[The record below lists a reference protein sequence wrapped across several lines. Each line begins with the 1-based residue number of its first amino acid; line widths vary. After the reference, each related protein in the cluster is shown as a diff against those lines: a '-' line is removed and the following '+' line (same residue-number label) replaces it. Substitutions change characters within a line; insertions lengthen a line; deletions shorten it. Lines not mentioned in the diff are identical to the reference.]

1 MCVIVFKNN
10 DDNDDYKF
18 RSAPDKISVINP
30 TQLIFIQFLENSKK
44 AVGNQGHF
52 PPAASTSQLKLSA
65 TVLLSQPS
73 CLKLSTQTTRPEAV
87 T

>member
-1 MCVIVFKNN
+1 MIVFTSN
-10 DDNDDYKF
+10 DENDDYKISSGPHKF
-18 RSAPDKISVINP
+18 SVINP
-30 TQLIFIQFLENSKK
+30 TQLNFIQFLENAKK
-44 AVGNQGHF
+44 AVGNQGYF
-52 PPAASTSQLKLSA
+52 PPAASNSQLNLSA